1 MQMLFGSLAL
11 GLALVAQTPQ
21 APHMDRG
28 VPTPVNA
35 SVADDPEIAKVIAP
49 LAADVQA
56 SFGKV
61 LASAPKGLDKG
72 PGLGNSPL
80 GYFLADVMR
89 DAATKAVGTEVRFAF
104 TNSGGLRR
112 SISPGMLKVSDVY
125 EVLPFENE
133 LVVAEYTGA
142 EIMAIVKEGIVR
154 RGGEPTSGIKASVTG
169 TPEHPVVSITWSDG
183 AAIDPQAMYKLATTD
198 YLLATGDATP
208 SLKLGRHMVPTG
220 VPVRTLVLN
229 LCIQAGKEGKPVV
242 PPEGSRYTYSPEI
255 AEALKAKTFKF

>member
-1 MQMLFGSLAL
+1 MLFGSWAL
-11 GLALVAQTPQ
+11 GLALVAQTPG
-21 APHMDRG
+21 APRMELG

-35 SVADDPEIAKVIAP
+35 AVADDPEIAKVIAP
-49 LAADVQA
+49 LHAEVEA

-61 LASAPKGLDKG
+61 LASAPKGLEKG
-72 PGLGNSPL
+72 PGLGKSPL
-80 GYFLADVMR
+80 GYFLADAMR
-89 DAATKAVGTEVRFAF
+89 EAAAKAVGADVRFAF

-112 SISPGMLKVSDVY
+112 SVSPGMLKVSDIY

-142 EIMAIVKEGIVR
+142 EIMSIVKEGIVR
-154 RGGEPTSGIKASVTG
+154 RGGEPTSGIQASVTG

-183 AAIDPQAMYKLATTD
+183 SAIDPKGMYKAATTD

-208 SLKLGRHMVPTG
+208 SLKLGRNMLPTG

-229 LCIQAGKEGKPVV
+229 LCIQAGKAGKPVL
-242 PPEGSRYTYSPEI
+242 PPEGTRYTYSPEI
-255 AEALKAKTFKF
+255 AAALTAKTFKF